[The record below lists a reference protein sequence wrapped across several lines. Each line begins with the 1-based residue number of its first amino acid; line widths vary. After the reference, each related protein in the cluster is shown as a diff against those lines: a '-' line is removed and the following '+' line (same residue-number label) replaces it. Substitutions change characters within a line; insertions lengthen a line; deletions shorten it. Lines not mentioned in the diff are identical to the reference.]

1 MTETISRRTVLRS
14 LGVGGLILTMG
25 TAKADACDG
34 VEIVLSFDPGSG
46 ELPENLAVDRRGNKY
61 IGMSSLGE
69 LWKVGTDNTTVS
81 TLAAFNIGAG
91 FGVLGVTVNPQGTVF
106 LCLLTGVGDG
116 DDTADTHGIWKV
128 GRDGTKSLFAPLPPT
143 TFPND
148 LMAFRDGF
156 LVTDSTGGAVWYVTE
171 GNATPWVTSEL
182 LEGTGAFGFGF
193 PIGANGIV
201 RGKDGAVYVGVSER
215 GHIVRIP
222 VNRDRSA
229 GMPELFVADD
239 RIFGCDGL
247 TIDNHGNLYVAV
259 IAQNTIV
266 RVNTD
271 KTIKTLAT
279 ATDGLD
285 GPSDVAFG
293 TSRGEQKSLFITN
306 FALLNTENPMPGL
319 ATLRVGIPGR
329 PVNG

>member
-1 MTETISRRTVLRS
+1 MTELISRRAVLRTI
-14 LGVGGLILTMG
+14 GMGGLVLTMG
-25 TAKADACDG
+25 SAKAGECGG
-34 VEIVLSFDPGSG
+34 VEILLNFDPGSG
-46 ELPENLAVDRRGNKY
+46 QLPENLAVDRRGNKY

-69 LWKVGTDNTTVS
+69 LWKVPADNTTAS
-81 TLAAFNIGAG
+81 PLAVFDIGAG
-91 FGVLGVTVNPQGTVF
+91 FGVLGVTVTPQGTAFV
-106 LCLLTGVGDG
+106 CLLTGVGEG
-116 DDTADTHGIWKV
+116 DDSADTHGIWKV
-128 GRDGTKSLFAPLPPT
+128 ERDGTKSLFAPLPPT

-148 LMAFRDGF
+148 LMPFRDGF

-171 GNATPWVTSEL
+171 GATTPWVTSEL
-182 LEGTGAFGFGF
+182 LEGTGSFGFGF

-201 RGKDGAVYVGVSER
+201 RGKDGAIYVGVAEQ

-222 VNRDRSA
+222 VSQDGSA
-229 GMPELFVADD
+229 GTPELFVADD
-239 RIFGCDGL
+239 RIFGCDGI
-247 TIDNHGNLYVAV
+247 TIDNRGNLYVAV

-271 KTIKTLAT
+271 KSVKTLAT
-279 ATDGLD
+279 ESDGLD
-285 GPSDVAFG
+285 SPSDVAFG
-293 TSRGEQKSLFITN
+293 TSGNEQKSLFITN